1 MIAVMYFS
9 AQRYYFFVKY
19 ASIFIFFRRKFILFS
34 LNLTQKIGFRLLVM
48 LAKIVY
54 TCYH

>member
-19 ASIFIFFRRKFILFS
+19 TSIFIFFRRKFILLS